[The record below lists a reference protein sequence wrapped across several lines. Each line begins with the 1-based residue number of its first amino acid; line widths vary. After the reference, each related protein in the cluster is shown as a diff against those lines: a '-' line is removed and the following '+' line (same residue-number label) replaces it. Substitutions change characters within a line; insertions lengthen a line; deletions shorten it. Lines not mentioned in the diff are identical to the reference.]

1 MEFYLTNNFGRC
13 VTSYFESTVN
23 IYEVIRRVNYTSHT
37 FCRSKGSINP
47 IMFTEVFA
55 LSRRKTPSVPP
66 DRLLAQLDK
75 VEQQLQQW
83 IALSPENADWFK
95 RDPLGAMRAAG
106 LNIEDDI
113 LLELELITKAIAKK
127 LK

>member
-1 MEFYLTNNFGRC
+1 
-13 VTSYFESTVN
+13 
-23 IYEVIRRVNYTSHT
+23 
-37 FCRSKGSINP
+37 
-47 IMFTEVFA
+47 MFTEVFA
-55 LSRRKTPSVPP
+55 LSRRKTPSVHP

-83 IALSPENADWFK
+83 IALSQENADWFK